1 MGHPQWHPLLPLL
14 RGGLPRCQEAVA
26 TTGSWLQ
33 KGWSWGVRVPALG
46 ETGSSVAISGPLGPG
61 SPRASLL
68 QGKKR
73 QQRACA
79 SCSVGTEACW
89 GLGRSLVIAALGGIA
104 LSKRKCLLGKEA
116 TGQLLFSALFFTL
129 QRFQGSPGNGLLKEL
144 VSGEPLVASPLP
156 LAVPSLQPR
165 SHRTHSCLPACQ
177 PARAHPEKQP
187 LPFQLRRAV
196 LAWPL
201 AGLQFWGSWSGC
213 RPPRQPP
220 HGEQAFRTGLGH
232 ILETAHA
239 GV

>member
-1 MGHPQWHPLLPLL
+1 MPGGSGHNRQLAAERLVLGGEGACSGRDWLFCGHLWSTRPRFPQGLFAPREEKATEGLCQLQCGHGGLLGSGQIPGHSSTGRYCTEQEEVPVREGGDWPALVFCPFFHTPEIPGVSWEWPPQRAGL
-14 RGGLPRCQEAVA
+14 RGAPGGFA
-26 TTGSWLQ
+26 TSTS
-33 KGWSWGVRVPALG
+33 SPFTAATVPQD
-46 ETGSSVAISGPLGPG
+46 S
-61 SPRASLL
+61 
-68 QGKKR
+68 Q
-73 QQRACA
+73 
-79 SCSVGTEACW
+79 
-89 GLGRSLVIAALGGIA
+89 
-104 LSKRKCLLGKEA
+104 
-116 TGQLLFSALFFTL
+116 
-129 QRFQGSPGNGLLKEL
+129 
-144 VSGEPLVASPLP
+144 
-156 LAVPSLQPR
+156 
-165 SHRTHSCLPACQ
+165 LPACQ